1 MASAKTVS
9 SPPWLVQLAMAL
21 SGLVAY
27 GYNFSKENVFN
38 QLPAVMALLD
48 PTLYSQDFY
57 VQEMLRFTPRSYY
70 YYVLALPAKLGLS
83 LPLVCFLYFAIAFTG
98 FSLGLYAIG
107 RTLGGSTLTAAV
119 LAFLGLAVVDGT
131 VGFTDLFRRSPNPSV
146 FSIGIAI
153 WGIYFCLRQ
162 QWTRGY
168 GLFGITC
175 LLQFLIGLLP
185 GLLFTPALLIH
196 SLTAKRPRQMVSAW
210 GTLMALAGMVYAP
223 MVLSGSTSSDLLSG
237 EQFIWLYGY
246 VRHPHHII
254 FSTFSTNSWWRFGH
268 FTVAGLLCLYG
279 SRQLKPVHKM
289 TLASAMVAGCG
300 LLALGY
306 GFVEIYPIA
315 TVAKLQFARTTPFI
329 LLMALTAIA
338 VYASEHYHR
347 GHRALGLL
355 LIAVPVIDNLG
366 GLITL
371 VVVALTLIKPGTD
384 AFWQRVNQKSWA
396 LPWLAY
402 GLFLAVL
409 TVTYSYHLAL
419 FLSFA
424 YPFLREE
431 FPARRLRLAAYGVT
445 AICGLFVALHLGGVV
460 SHRSLGPVHRAIKF
474 APLVDRPLKQLAVNA
489 RDATAVDAL
498 VLVPPS
504 DRMFRFYSQRSAV
517 VSFKAF
523 PFTDAGIVTWQE
535 RMEAMLGELPAEI
548 EEKLDGLFLQRTGAE
563 LGAIAA
569 KYKATH
575 IVTRQDWHPDIPG
588 STVVDQQEGWVLWA
602 VNRESN

>member
-9 SPPWLVQLAMAL
+9 FPPWFVQLAMAL

-70 YYVLALPAKLGLS
+70 YYLLALPAKLGLS

-98 FSLGLYAIG
+98 FSLGLYAMG
-107 RTLGGSTLTAAV
+107 RALGNSTLTAAV

-131 VGFTDLFRRSPNPSV
+131 VGFTDLFRRTPNPSV
-146 FSIGIAI
+146 FAIAI
-153 WGIYFCLRQ
+153 ATWGIYFCLRQ

-185 GLLFTPALLIH
+185 GLLFTPALFIH
-196 SLTAKRPRQMVSAW
+196 SLKRPRQFAWAW
-210 GTLMALAGMVYAP
+210 GALMVLAGMVYAP
-223 MVLSGSTSSDLLSG
+223 MLLSGSTSSDLLSG

-254 FSTFSTNSWWRFGH
+254 FSAFSTNSWWRFGH
-268 FTVAGLLCLYG
+268 FTLAGLLCLYG
-279 SRQLKPVHKM
+279 SQQLKPVHKM
-289 TLASAMVAGCG
+289 TLASAMVTGCG
-300 LLALGY
+300 LLVLGY

-347 GHRALGLL
+347 GHRALGLI
-355 LIAVPVIDNLG
+355 LIATPVIDNLG

-409 TVTYSYHLAL
+409 TITYSYHLAL

-431 FPARRLRLAAYGVT
+431 FPAQARRLRLAACGVT

-460 SHRSLGPVHRAIKF
+460 SHRSLGLVHRAIKF
-474 APLVDRPLKQLAVNA
+474 APLVDHPLKQLAVNA
-489 RDATAVDAL
+489 RDATSIDAL

-548 EEKLDGLFLQRTGAE
+548 EEKLDGLFMQRTGAE

-569 KYKATH
+569 NYNATH
-575 IVTRQDWHPDIPG
+575 ILTRQDWHPDIPG
-588 STVVDQQEGWVLWA
+588 STVIDQQEGWVLWA
-602 VNRESN
+602 VNRDSN